1 MSKTPTTRDRLRAH
15 GIVPRKSLGQNFLTD
30 PDMARRIVGYANI
43 TPADTVI
50 EIGPGIG
57 ALTRHIL
64 HASSHVIAIE
74 IDRNLIPMLRQELG
88 DPANL
93 TIVQAD
99 ALEVDF
105 RDLVH
110 TTRPAELDAPI
121 RFLGNLP
128 YYITS
133 AVIRRI
139 LESPLNVQTIVLT
152 VQLEVAE
159 RIVAEPGDMSLLAVS
174 VQLYGKPELLQRLSP
189 SVFYPQPDVE
199 SAVVRITP
207 YAQPLTPSRDALFAL
222 ARAGFSQR
230 RKQLRNTIAAGL
242 HLEKTAADKLL
253 INAGIDPTRRAE
265 TLSLQEWVDLS
276 DVYARG
282 GMRGGDATENRSEKR
297 ANNSANNS
305 GDPAPNAEKTTE
317 L

>member
-1 MSKTPTTRDRLRAH
+1 MSKSPTTRDRLRAH

-64 HASSHVIAIE
+64 NLSSNVIAIE
-74 IDRNLIPMLRQELG
+74 IDRNLIPMLQQELG
-88 DPANL
+88 EPANL

-99 ALEVDF
+99 ALEVNF
-105 RDLVH
+105 QDLIRAA
-110 TTRPAELDAPI
+110 RPTELDAPI

-133 AVIRRI
+133 AMIRRM
-139 LESPLNVQTIVLT
+139 LESSLNVQSIVLT

-159 RIVAEPGDMSLLAVS
+159 RIVAEPDDMSLLAVS
-174 VQLYGKPELLQRLSP
+174 VQLYGKPELLQQLSP

-207 YAQPLTPSRDALFAL
+207 YA
-222 ARAGFSQR
+222 
-230 RKQLRNTIAAGL
+230 
-242 HLEKTAADKLL
+242 
-253 INAGIDPTRRAE
+253 
-265 TLSLQEWVDLS
+265 
-276 DVYARG
+276 
-282 GMRGGDATENRSEKR
+282 
-297 ANNSANNS
+297 
-305 GDPAPNAEKTTE
+305 
-317 L
+317 

>member
-1 MSKTPTTRDRLRAH
+1 MSKSPTTRDRLRAH
-15 GIVPRKSLGQNFLTD
+15 GIVPHKSLGQNFLTD

-64 HASSHVIAIE
+64 NLSSNVIAIE
-74 IDRNLIPMLRQELG
+74 IDRNLIPMLQQELG
-88 DPANL
+88 EPANL

-99 ALEVDF
+99 ALEVNF
-105 RDLVH
+105 QDLIRAA
-110 TTRPAELDAPI
+110 RPTELDAPI

-133 AVIRRI
+133 AMIRRM
-139 LESPLNVQTIVLT
+139 LESSLNVQSIVLT

-159 RIVAEPGDMSLLAVS
+159 RIVAEPDDMSLLAVS
-174 VQLYGKPELLQRLSP
+174 VQLYGKPELLQQLSP

-207 YAQPLTPSRDALFAL
+207 YAQPLTPNRDTLFDM

-242 HLEKTAADKLL
+242 HLTKPAADQLL
-253 INAGIDPTRRAE
+253 TNAGIDPTRRAE
-265 TLSLQEWVDLS
+265 TLSLQEWVDVS
-276 DVYARG
+276 DIYARG
-282 GMRGGDATENRSEKR
+282 GYATENRSAKR
-297 ANNSANNS
+297 ANTSANNSA
-305 GDPAPNAEKTTE
+305 DPAPNAEKTTE